1 MKRLDLIKLIN
12 EKPYVINNLNKGMHG
27 VVMNETSYG
36 IAVLFFN
43 PHNIG
48 EYAIV
53 NVKRQDI
60 VLEKEK
66 LPPEIQE
73 EMLSRLDNIMSR
85 ARDYIAPIAIN
96 NYDTVELI
104 VEAERY
110 AKHGIHKGDIG
121 CVIDN
126 DAVGNYIEVDFSGVD
141 EDGNYYGG
149 CIGVDIKD
157 LKVIE

>member
-12 EKPYVINNLNKGMHG
+12 EKPYVKNNLNKGMHG
-27 VVMNETSYG
+27 VVMNETSFG

-73 EMLSRLDNIMSR
+73 EIISWR
-85 ARDYIAPIAIN
+85 AQEII
-96 NYDTVELI
+96 
-104 VEAERY
+104 
-110 AKHGIHKGDIG
+110 
-121 CVIDN
+121 
-126 DAVGNYIEVDFSGVD
+126 
-141 EDGNYYGG
+141 
-149 CIGVDIKD
+149 
-157 LKVIE
+157 